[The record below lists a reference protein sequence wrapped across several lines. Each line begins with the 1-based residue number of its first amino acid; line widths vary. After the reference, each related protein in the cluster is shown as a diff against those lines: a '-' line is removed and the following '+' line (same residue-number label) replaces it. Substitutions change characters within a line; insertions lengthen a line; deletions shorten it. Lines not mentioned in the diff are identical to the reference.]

1 MRLREQIH
9 SEDRHIIATRSMCFF
24 SRFALLFSF
33 FCCGSAAASAPVSA
47 TPSTRILTQ
56 SSVLIADAVSVLYL
70 LIMTI
75 EVFPTDWSLQQ
86 PIIEFVARTVA
97 FDKLVHFS

>member
-1 MRLREQIH
+1 M
-9 SEDRHIIATRSMCFF
+9 
-24 SRFALLFSF
+24 
-33 FCCGSAAASAPVSA
+33 
-47 TPSTRILTQ
+47 Q